1 MTQDAVRALNDGE
14 LEQVIAWAQTEIK
27 ARAERRKQ
35 EAIAKIKAL
44 ASMVGVS
51 SASRGQE
58 VDEPR
63 GSYSQTG
70 FAESGL
76 FVVGR
81 VRDDTRQALLFVFRV
96 RFVF

>member
-51 SASRGQE
+51 VSIAGARGRPAKARIRKE
-58 VDEPR
+58 DSPN
-63 GSYSQTG
+63 
-70 FAESGL
+70 
-76 FVVGR
+76 
-81 VRDDTRQALLFVFRV
+81 
-96 RFVF
+96 